1 VRRLLSAG
9 YVCMLLAGCVSGE
22 GQFQW
27 RYYEHYSVA
36 QKNRQALAN
45 LRPGMSQE
53 EVRTVMGEPEMV
65 EAYPREAVWF
75 YRTATSD
82 VVEGSQEADFTP
94 LFFDERQRL
103 RRWGRTASTPWPLRP
118 DPTRTLP

>member
-1 VRRLLSAG
+1 VKRLLG
-9 YVCMLLAGCVSGE
+9 VGVLCMLLAGCVSGE

-27 RYYEHYSVA
+27 RYYQHYSAA

-65 EAYPREAVWF
+65 EAYPRETVWF
-75 YRTATSD
+75 YRTATMG
-82 VVEGSQEADFTP
+82 VMEGSQEIDFTP

-103 RRWGRTASTPWPLRP
+103 KRWGRTTFPSRPLGADRM
-118 DPTRTLP
+118 RTSP